1 VSLALLAVFT
11 ASLADARLT
20 SAAACSLH
28 SPTSPHAVICPGSAL
43 VVHAALPR
51 VLGAADAADGDDD
64 AVGAMTF
71 ILSTADP
78 SSETLGAS

>member
-1 VSLALLAVFT
+1 
-11 ASLADARLT
+11 
-20 SAAACSLH
+20 
-28 SPTSPHAVICPGSAL
+28 
-43 VVHAALPR
+43 